1 MKRGMVAMAAAL
13 VMASGMPAL
22 AQEGGA
28 KPAQPA
34 KAREVAPGV
43 KVERIADL
51 QVGDKA
57 PELKIAEW
65 VKGDPVTSFEKGRVY
80 VVEFWATWCGPCIAN
95 FPHLSAVQEKHKDRL
110 TVIGVT
116 SEDRAGNTL
125 EAVRAMAEKQK
136 DRMRY
141 AVAWDEGRK
150 TTDAYMTA
158 AGQQGIPCAFVI
170 DGEGRIA
177 WIGHPADGAFEK
189 TIAAIID
196 GTFDAAAAR
205 AEAAKNANRAALSA
219 EIERKASPLV
229 ARLRKAWNERRHDD
243 ALALADEIVAL
254 DADLMSHVAIW
265 KFRALLA
272 ELNRPEPAFRYAR
285 ELLEGAYSDNAP
297 VLARMAYSI
306 ADTPGLAERD
316 LDLALKLAERA
327 VELTKERDAVMLD
340 TLGLV
345 LQQRGELERAVTVQR
360 KAVEMADTPQMRER
374 LILTLE
380 LYVAELG
387 G

>member
-1 MKRGMVAMAAAL
+1 MPSVLVRTALSLLFAVAAIA
-13 VMASGMPAL
+13 
-22 AQEGGA
+22 
-28 KPAQPA
+28 PAQPEPPPQ
-34 KAREVAPGV
+34 RPEP
-43 KVERIADL
+43 RLI
-51 QVGDKA
+51 VGDPA
-57 PELKIAEW
+57 PELRIAEW
-65 VKGDPVTSFEKGRVY
+65 IRGEPVEKFQAGRAY
-80 VVEFWATWCGPCIAN
+80 AVEFWATWCGPCIAN

-125 EAVRAMAEKQK
+125 DAVLATAEKQK

-141 AVAWDEGRK
+141 TVAWDDGRK

-205 AEAAKNANRAALSA
+205 EAAAKNANRAALSA
-219 EIERKASPLV
+219 EIERKAAPLV
-229 ARLRKAWNERRHDD
+229 ARLRKSWGEGKHDD

-254 DADLMSHVAIW
+254 NADLMSHVANW

-272 ELNRPEPAFRYAR
+272 ELGRPEAAFMYAR
-285 ELLEGAYSDNAP
+285 GLLEGAYKDNAP
-297 VLARMAYSI
+297 VLARLAYAI

-327 VELTKERDAVMLD
+327 VELSKEQDAVLLD

-345 LQQRGELERAVTVQR
+345 LQQRGELERAVAVQR
-360 KAVEMADTPQMRER
+360 KAVEVADSPQMRER
-374 LILTLE
+374 LMMTLE
-380 LYVAELG
+380 LYRAELG
-387 G
+387 E

>member
-1 MKRGMVAMAAAL
+1 
-13 VMASGMPAL
+13 MPRILTGSAL
-22 AQEGGA
+22 ALLLSVA
-28 KPAQPA
+28 TIADAQP
-34 KAREVAPGV
+34 ESAPQPQPP
-43 KVERIADL
+43 RLII
-51 QVGDKA
+51 GDPA
-57 PELKIAEW
+57 PELRIAEW
-65 VKGDPVTSFEKGRVY
+65 VRGDPVEKFEVGRAY
-80 VVEFWATWCGPCIAN
+80 AVEFWATWCGPCIAN